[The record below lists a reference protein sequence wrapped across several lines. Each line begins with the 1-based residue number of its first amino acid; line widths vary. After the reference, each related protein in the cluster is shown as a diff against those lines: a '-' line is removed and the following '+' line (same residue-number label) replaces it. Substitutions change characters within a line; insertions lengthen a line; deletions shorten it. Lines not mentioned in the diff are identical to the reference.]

1 MNPFPPELR
10 TAAIIPRWSVVWT
23 LNKDTVSNHSFFVAL
38 YAYQIAIL
46 IGWRGDRSELL
57 FDALTHDLEEIYTGD
72 VVSPTKRAIV
82 DFVKSTAY
90 VRKKMRDTMP
100 SILDQMDGQC
110 QSMYAE
116 DSALIVKAADRL
128 DAVLFLTVE
137 LRMGNKHV
145 FSRCQD
151 ARQQLEDAWMRLP
164 VDEDDIHARSGDY
177 LEHLWHDVVLPAIK
191 EHEEVG
197 GSGV

>member
-1 MNPFPPELR
+1 MNPFHSELR

-38 YAYQIAIL
+38 YSYQIANL
-46 IGWRGDRSELL
+46 IGWRGDKSELL
-57 FDALTHDLEEIYTGD
+57 FNALTHDLEEVYTGD

-82 DFVKSTAY
+82 DAGRSDAY
-90 VRKKMRDTMP
+90 VRKKMRETLP
-100 SILDQMDGQC
+100 SILSTLDAMC
-110 QSMYAE
+110 QSPHSE
-116 DSALIVKAADRL
+116 NISLIVKAADRL

-151 ARQQLEDAWMRLP
+151 AKQQLEEAWYRLKP
-164 VDEDDIHARSGDY
+164 LNFSGKTVA
-177 LEHLWHDVVLPAIK
+177 ELWVEVVCPAIK

>member
-1 MNPFPPELR
+1 MTSPFPPELR

-38 YAYQIAIL
+38 YAYQIALL
-46 IGWRGDRSELL
+46 IGWRGSMEEL
-57 FDALTHDLEEIYTGD
+57 FFYALSHDLEELYTGD

-82 DFVKSTAY
+82 DLGKSVAY
-90 VRKKMRDTMP
+90 VRKKMHETMP
-100 SILDQMDGQC
+100 SILELMDGHC
-110 QSMYAE
+110 QGRDAE
-116 DSALIVKAADRL
+116 DITLIVKAADRL

-151 ARQQLEDAWMRLP
+151 ARQQLEDAWMKLKEMNYSGKP
-164 VDEDDIHARSGDY
+164 VAK
-177 LEHLWHDVVLPAIK
+177 LWHDVVLPAIK
-191 EHEEVG
+191 EHEDVG